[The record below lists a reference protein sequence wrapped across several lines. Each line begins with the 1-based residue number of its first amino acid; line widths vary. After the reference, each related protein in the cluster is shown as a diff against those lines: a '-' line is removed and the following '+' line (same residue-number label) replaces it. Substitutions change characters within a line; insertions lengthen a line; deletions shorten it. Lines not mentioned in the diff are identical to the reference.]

1 MDICPE
7 CYGDERFVGDFKN
20 GNGKFV
26 CEDCGHVTPCNPI
39 IQFNE
44 LYMLGV
50 FDEKGNLYDYASSG
64 RPSTIRV
71 YKSLK
76 ECKNGLRALKRLYS
90 GTLKPIRLIDGTVIA
105 DDNA

>member
-7 CYGDERFVGDFKN
+7 CYGDERLVGDFKT
-20 GNGKFV
+20 GIKFV

-39 IQFNE
+39 VQINE
-44 LYMLGV
+44 LYILGV
-50 FDEKGNLYDYASSG
+50 FDEEGNLYTFASSG

-71 YKSLK
+71 YNSLK
-76 ECKNGLRALKRLYS
+76 ECRNGLRALKRSYS
-90 GTLKPIRLIDGTVIA
+90 GTLKPIRLKDGTVIV